1 MLEFIPSFISH
12 LLGYYL
18 LRSLFGNP
26 PKLTLKHLLVY
37 VAISVFFNYYL
48 LYYISEIGIWYL
60 LILWIVPMIL
70 PILIHLGT
78 LYSPRRM
85 KNRIFA
91 TSSTKQM
98 KIAPKVITL
107 LQREKITIILLAA
120 ISIILIG
127 LIVLFGNRDV
137 MDWVISG
144 ILGFALLF
152 FIFSFI
158 KLSRVDEQKIIVVKG
173 KSIQTVLEYTI
184 DPSKMTINY
193 GTLLNTTTSFVDY
206 IGRVLVTDED
216 RLHPSWHF
224 LFKTPDETYS
234 SSILRPSDELF
245 YKEVV
250 SKLNYVYDAKITI
263 WKRQNQL
270 IKLKKNK

>member
-18 LRSLFGNP
+18 LRALFGNP
-26 PKLTLKHLLVY
+26 PKLELKHLLVY
-37 VAISVFFNYYL
+37 VGLSVYFNYYL

-78 LYSPRRM
+78 LYYPRRK
-85 KNRIFA
+85 KNRFFES
-91 TSSTKQM
+91 SSTKPIT
-98 KIAPKVITL
+98 IAPKIITL
-107 LQREKITIILLAA
+107 LQREKITIILLGA
-120 ISIILIG
+120 ISTVLIG

-144 ILGFALLF
+144 ILGITLIFFLF
-152 FIFSFI
+152 SYI
-158 KLSRVDEQKIIVVKG
+158 KLSRVHEQKIIVIKG
-173 KSIQTVLEYTI
+173 KSNQTVQEYPI
-184 DPSKMTINY
+184 DPSKLTIDY

-206 IGRVLVTDED
+206 IGRVLVIDEEK
-216 RLHPSWHF
+216 LHPSWHF

-234 SSILRPSDELF
+234 RPVLHPSDELV

-250 SKLNYVYDAKITI
+250 SKLNYIYDAKITI
-263 WKRQNQL
+263 WKRHNQL